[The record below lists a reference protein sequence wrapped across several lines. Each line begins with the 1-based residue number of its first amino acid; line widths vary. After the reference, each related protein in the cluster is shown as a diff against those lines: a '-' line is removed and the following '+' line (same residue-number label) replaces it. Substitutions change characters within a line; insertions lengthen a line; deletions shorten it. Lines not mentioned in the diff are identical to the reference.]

1 MTQARSHSNTAS
13 PPPRRTGFQPVMC
26 RAGFQPAPPPTNPL
40 PKVVPGFPMNDRRLA
55 FLYAPEIESLPYPED
70 CPFKTQRPTLT
81 RKRLISFGLLGLPDR
96 EEAPARK
103 ATLEEIT
110 RLHTPAYVEQLH
122 RAAAGDLT
130 LEGLHMGLGGPDT
143 PVFPAL
149 LDYAQ
154 FACGAGLEAADL
166 LLSGR
171 ADIAFNLLGGFH
183 HAMPEK
189 AAGFCFLND
198 VALACLRLA
207 DAGKRVACLDVDAH
221 HGDGTQA
228 MFYERKDVFTL
239 SLHESGKTLFP
250 WGGFEDEIGAG
261 AGEGFNANLSLPAGC
276 YDEAFLNALDRT
288 ALPLL
293 RAHAPDVI
301 VVELGMDTLAGDPLT
316 HLHLTNNFVVD
327 FVERLMALNR
337 PLLIVGGGGYHVENT
352 VRGWALA
359 WRTACG
365 EGDEDI
371 YSLGLGGVM
380 LGNTDWAGGLR
391 DRELRVTEERRQ
403 SVLPELE
410 ASISALQRHLFP
422 RHGIP
427 LPAAAIP

>member
-1 MTQARSHSNTAS
+1 
-13 PPPRRTGFQPVMC
+13 
-26 RAGFQPAPPPTNPL
+26 
-40 PKVVPGFPMNDRRLA
+40 MNDRRLA
-55 FLYAPEIESLPYPED
+55 FLYTPEIERLPYPED

-81 RKRLISFGLLGLPDR
+81 RKRLISFGLMGLPGR
-96 EEAPARK
+96 EEVPARQ
-103 ATLEEIT
+103 ATFEEVG
-110 RLHTPAYVEQLH
+110 RLHTARYLGELR

-130 LEGLHMGLGGPDT
+130 VDGFHLGLGGPDT
-143 PVFPAL
+143 PIFPAL
-149 LDYAQ
+149 LDYGLY
-154 FACGAGLEAADL
+154 ACGAGLAAADL
-166 LLSGR
+166 LLSGK

-207 DAGKRVACLDVDAH
+207 EGGKRVACLDVDAH

-228 MFYERKDVFTL
+228 MFYKRRDVFTI

-261 AGEGFNANLSLPAGC
+261 AGLGFNANLSLPAGC
-276 YDEAFLNALDRT
+276 YDEAFLSAFNRT

-293 RAHAPDVI
+293 QAYAPDV
-301 VVELGMDTLAGDPLT
+301 VVLELGMDTLAGDPLT
-316 HLHLTNNFVVD
+316 HLHLTNNVVVD
-327 FVERLMALNR
+327 VVESLMALHK
-337 PLLIVGGGGYHVENT
+337 PLLIAGGGGYHVENT

-380 LGNTDWAGGLR
+380 LGNSEWAGGLR
-391 DRELRVTEERRQ
+391 DRELPLTHERRQ
-403 SVLPELE
+403 AVLPELE
-410 ASISALQRHLFP
+410 ASIAAFQHNLFP
-422 RHGIP
+422 HHGLPIP
-427 LPAAAIP
+427 VAGV

>member
-1 MTQARSHSNTAS
+1 
-13 PPPRRTGFQPVMC
+13 
-26 RAGFQPAPPPTNPL
+26 
-40 PKVVPGFPMNDRRLA
+40 MNDRRLA
-55 FLYAPEIESLPYPED
+55 FLYAPAIENLPYPED
-70 CPFKTQRPTLT
+70 CPFKTERPTLT
-81 RKRLISFGLLGLPDR
+81 RKRLISFGLLGLPGR
-96 EEAPARK
+96 QEVLTRQ
-103 ATLEEIT
+103 ATFDEVG
-110 RLHTPAYVEQLH
+110 RLHSARYLAELR

-130 LEGLHMGLGGPDT
+130 VDGLHMGLGAPDT

-149 LDYAQ
+149 LDYALY
-154 FACGAGLEAADL
+154 ACGAGLDAADL
-166 LLSGR
+166 LLSGQ

-207 DAGKRVACLDVDAH
+207 DAGKRVVYLDVDAH
-221 HGDGTQA
+221 HGDGTQV
-228 MFYERKDVFTL
+228 MFYDRSDVFTI

-250 WGGFEDEIGAG
+250 WGGFEDEIGTGAG
-261 AGEGFNANLSLPAGC
+261 AGFNANLSLPAGC
-276 YDEAFLNALDRT
+276 YDEAFLSAFNRA
-288 ALPLL
+288 ALPLV
-293 RAHAPDVI
+293 RAYAPDVV

-316 HLHLTNNFVVD
+316 HLHMTNNIVVD
-327 FVERLMALNR
+327 VIESLMELRR
-337 PLLIVGGGGYHVENT
+337 PLLIAGGGGYHVENT

-391 DRELRVTEERRQ
+391 DRELRVTDERRAA
-403 SVLPELE
+403 VLPALE
-410 ASISALQRHLFP
+410 TSIATLQQTLFP
-422 RHGIP
+422 RHG
-427 LPAAAIP
+427 LPMPVAAGA